1 MNKGETL
8 KPWLI
13 LRTKILSDCAKGI
26 QMIHDKNIKEMIEQS
41 LYNDPKERLTIENIV
56 SLLETSTIK
65 FDN

>member
-1 MNKGETL
+1 
-8 KPWLI
+8 
-13 LRTKILSDCAKGI
+13 
-26 QMIHDKNIKEMIEQS
+26 MIHDKNIKEMIEQS